1 MSYNPTITATVTVTT
16 GPSDVRYIARL
27 DTDTAEATIL
37 SARAGEAQPLIRLGT
52 GTWRNGRIDDCAAVL
67 GDEVY
72 EALDAALNDLV

>member
-27 DTDTAEATIL
+27 DTDTDEVTIL
-37 SARAGEAQPLIRLGT
+37 SDRDGEGQPLIRLGT
-52 GTWRNGRIDDCAAVL
+52 GPWRNGRIDDCAAVL